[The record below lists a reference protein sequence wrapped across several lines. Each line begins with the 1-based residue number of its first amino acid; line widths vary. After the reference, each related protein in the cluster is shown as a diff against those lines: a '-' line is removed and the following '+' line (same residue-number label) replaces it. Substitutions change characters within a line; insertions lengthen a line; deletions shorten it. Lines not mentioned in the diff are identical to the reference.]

1 MEFILFIVIA
11 LSVIF
16 VSGIKIVSQSKAQ
29 VIERLGAYHRTNH
42 TGLKYVIP
50 FFERVSNTV
59 SLKEIVKDF
68 APQPVITKDN
78 VTMQIDTVVYFH
90 ITDPKMYTYGV
101 ENPVSAIENLTA
113 TTLRNI
119 IGELELDE
127 TLTSRDVINTKM
139 RSILDVATDPWGI
152 KVTRV
157 EVKNIIPP
165 RDIQE
170 AMEKQMRAERERREA
185 ILKAEGEKKA
195 AILIAEGEKESAILR
210 ADAKR
215 ETAIREAEGEA
226 SAIVKIQEATAQGLK
241 LLKDVGMDEPLLKY
255 KSYEAM
261 VEVANGQA
269 TKIIVPSELQ
279 NLTTAGITFHETAP
293 ANNPKKK
300 HAEVAPAAPVAPAA
314 TPVNNKQFLET
325 LSK

>member
-1 MEFILFIVIA
+1 MELLIILIII
-11 LSVIF
+11 LLII
-16 VSGIKIVSQSKAQ
+16 VSGIKIVPQSRAI
-29 VIERLGAYHRTNH
+29 VVERLGKYNRTME
-42 TGLKYVIP
+42 TGLHYIIP
-50 FFERVSNTV
+50 FIERKAADI

-78 VTMQIDTVVYFH
+78 VTMQIDTVVYYQ
-90 ITDPKMYTYGV
+90 ITDGKLYSYGV

-127 TLTSRDVINTKM
+127 TLTSRDIINTKM
-139 RSILDVATDPWGI
+139 RSILDEATDPWGI
-152 KVTRV
+152 KVNRV
-157 EVKNIIPP
+157 EVKNILPP

-215 ETAIREAEGEA
+215 ESHIREAEGEA
-226 SAIVKIQEATAQGLK
+226 EAIIKLQQANAEGIKLIREAKADDAYLK
-241 LLKDVGMDEPLLKY
+241 L
-255 KSYEAM
+255 KSYEAL
-261 VEVANGQA
+261 VEVANGNA
-269 TKIIVPSELQ
+269 TKIIVPSDLQ
-279 NLTTAGITFHETAP
+279 NIATIGTTIAETIKS
-293 ANNPKKK
+293 KK
-300 HAEVAPAAPVAPAA
+300 
-314 TPVNNKQFLET
+314 
-325 LSK
+325 